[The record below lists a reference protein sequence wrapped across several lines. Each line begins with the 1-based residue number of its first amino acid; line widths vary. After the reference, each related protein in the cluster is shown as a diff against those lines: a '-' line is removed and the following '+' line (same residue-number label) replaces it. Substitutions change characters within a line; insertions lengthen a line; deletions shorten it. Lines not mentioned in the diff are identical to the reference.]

1 MKVKKQTVFYQL
13 SSFFSKSHFNLF
25 QNDDYACIEQST
37 EKKGLTFK
45 PTDGNI
51 QWS

>member
-25 QNDDYACIEQST
+25 QNDDST